1 MIYRI
6 KNVYIDTAKEVL
18 NELGDRVVVR
28 LTFTDADCVDL
39 YIDPAITILKINDG
53 NLTIDRGGVLYTI
66 PYEDYSSI
74 EIM

>member
-6 KNVYIDTAKEVL
+6 KNVYIDTAKELMQV
-18 NELGDRVVVR
+18 LGDRVITK

-39 YIDPAITILKINDG
+39 YIDTEITILKINDG

-66 PYEDYSSI
+66 PYNDYSSI
-74 EIM
+74 VIV